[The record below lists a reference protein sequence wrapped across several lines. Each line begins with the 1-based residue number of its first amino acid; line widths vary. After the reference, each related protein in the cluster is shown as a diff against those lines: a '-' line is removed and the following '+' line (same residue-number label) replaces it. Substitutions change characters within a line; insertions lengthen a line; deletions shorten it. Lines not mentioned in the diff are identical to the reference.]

1 MPQQENPVSHLLW
14 CMLLA
19 LRCAHNDTPFTSEP
33 ARRKF
38 LSQWLTGAR
47 KVPAFSGMAREFTSL
62 RELLVKDK
70 KQPIDGI
77 LTALWQQS
85 VLSEQCDFI
94 RLRNAKNAL
103 HDSSWRCCLCRFP
116 EQTVSETFTR
126 LRTRHNHYL
135 QLTRTEDTFLSTGQ
149 MNAPLTFQLVLN
161 KPSHQ
166 FEEVFH
172 LHGFSVKPGA
182 EIRTGKST
190 LRTVYI
196 GMPSLSENV
205 WGATPDDLWKPRYH

>member
-19 LRCAHNDTPFTSEP
+19 LRGAHNDTPFTSEP

-47 KVPAFSGMAREFTSL
+47 KVPTFSGLAREFAAL
-62 RELLVKDK
+62 RELLGKDK
-70 KQPIDGI
+70 TQPIDGI

-85 VLSEQCDFI
+85 VLSEKCDFI
-94 RLRNAKNAL
+94 RLRDAKNAL
-103 HDSSWRCCLCRFP
+103 HGSHWRCCLCRFP

-161 KPSHQ
+161 RPSHQ
-166 FEEVFH
+166 FEEIFH
-172 LHGFSVKPGA
+172 L
-182 EIRTGKST
+182 
-190 LRTVYI
+190 
-196 GMPSLSENV
+196 
-205 WGATPDDLWKPRYH
+205 

>member
-1 MPQQENPVSHLLW
+1 M
-14 CMLLA
+14 A
-19 LRCAHNDTPFTSEP
+19 
-33 ARRKF
+33 
-38 LSQWLTGAR
+38 QWLTGAR
-47 KVPAFSGMAREFTSL
+47 KVPVFSGLAREFTAL
-62 RELLVKDK
+62 RELLGKDK
-70 KQPIDGI
+70 TQPIDGI

-85 VLSEQCDFI
+85 VLSEKCDFI
-94 RLRNAKNAL
+94 RLRDAKNAL
-103 HDSSWRCCLCRFP
+103 HGNRWRCCLCRFP

-166 FEEVFH
+166 FEEIFH

-182 EIRTGKST
+182 EIQTGHAT

-205 WGATPDDLWKPRYH
+205 WGATPDDLWTPQYHG